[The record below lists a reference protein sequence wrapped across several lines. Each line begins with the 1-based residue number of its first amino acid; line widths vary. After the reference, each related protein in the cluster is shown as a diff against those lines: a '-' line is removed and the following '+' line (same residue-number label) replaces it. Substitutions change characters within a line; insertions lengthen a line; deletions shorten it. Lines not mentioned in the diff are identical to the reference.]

1 MRLWIASAVLLLV
14 AAATALGWHWLAA
27 DPGYILLRMR
37 GISVETSVLFA
48 LVATVLIAVSILLAA
63 RLLRWPARGAA
74 RIRLRRQQRLLG
86 KGLVDLDEGRYLQ
99 AERRLT
105 KAARTPETHGP
116 ALLAAARAAQ
126 ARGDEG
132 RAAQLLGDADNG
144 CHPATIVLRARFLM
158 EDGNSAQALQLL
170 KTEVEHNH
178 LPPAAWP
185 ILIEAALQQGDLAT
199 ALAALAPLARSN
211 LLPGPEHDAL
221 ELRVMAA
228 ALATARDAAQL
239 RRRWM
244 RLPRARRRE
253 PRLISAFAQRAAA
266 LGEMLPAMDAIQS
279 ALKKQWDDSLARV
292 YGELGPT
299 QISTR
304 TRTAESWLDDHP
316 DSQGLLLGLGRMCV
330 QQSLWAKGEQY
341 LRRAL
346 AIADSATAWE
356 LLGDCLRGDGD
367 SKGAC
372 LCYVNALRIARAD
385 GVAQLAAT
393 DAGDS
398 REQLDSSPPEAR
410 NQHGWPQLPSP

>member
-37 GISVETSVLFA
+37 GISVETSVLFT
-48 LVATVLIAVSILLAA
+48 LVAAVVIGVLILLLL
-63 RLLRWPARGAA
+63 RVLRWPARGVA
-74 RIRLRRQQRLLG
+74 RMRLRRQQRLLG

-105 KAARTPETHGP
+105 KAARTAETQGP

-126 ARGDEG
+126 ARGDDN

-144 CHPATIVLRARFLM
+144 CHPATQVLRARFLM
-158 EDGNSAQALQLL
+158 QDGNSAQALKLL
-170 KTEVEHNH
+170 KAEVEHNH

-185 ILIEAALQQGDLAT
+185 ILIEAALHQGDLGT
-199 ALAALAPLARSN
+199 ALSALAPLARSN
-211 LLPGPEHDAL
+211 LLPEPEHDAL
-221 ELRVMAA
+221 ERRVMAA
-228 ALATARDAAQL
+228 ALETAGDAAQL

-253 PRLISAFAQRAAA
+253 AQLISAFARRAAS
-266 LGEMLPAMDAIQS
+266 LGEMLPAMDAIES

-292 YGELGPT
+292 YGELGPA
-299 QISTR
+299 QVSTR
-304 TRTAESWLDDHP
+304 TRTAESWLEDHP
-316 DSQGLLLGLGRMCV
+316 GSEGLLLGLGRMCV

-341 LRRAL
+341 LRKAL
-346 AIADSATAWE
+346 AGSDSAAAWE

-372 LCYVNALRIARAD
+372 LCYVNALRIARAGD
-385 GVAQLAAT
+385 TSRIAAADTGDTSQQLESA
-393 DAGDS
+393 
-398 REQLDSSPPEAR
+398 PEAR